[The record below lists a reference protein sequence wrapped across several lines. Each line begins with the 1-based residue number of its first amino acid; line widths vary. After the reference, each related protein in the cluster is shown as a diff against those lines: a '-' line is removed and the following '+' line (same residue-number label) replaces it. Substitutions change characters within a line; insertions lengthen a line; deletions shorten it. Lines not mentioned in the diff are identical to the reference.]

1 MVGGLKR
8 VDHVVKI
15 GFLNH
20 DVSYYTLKKNHHHM
34 EILIYNVHLQVD
46 KLLSTYLELYD
57 IVLTGDASMDVVNA
71 VLRAILT

>member
-1 MVGGLKR
+1 MVGGLKK
-8 VDHVVKI
+8 VDHVIKI

-20 DVSYYTLKKNHHHM
+20 HVSLKSDNNQITIIIICLNM
-34 EILIYNVHLQVD
+34 QAD

-71 VLRAILT
+71 VLRTILT

>member
-1 MVGGLKR
+1 MVGGLKK
-8 VDHVVKI
+8 VDHVIKI

-20 DVSYYTLKKNHHHM
+20 HVSLNSKNHRITIIIVQTCM
-34 EILIYNVHLQVD
+34 QAD

-71 VLRAILT
+71 VLRTILT